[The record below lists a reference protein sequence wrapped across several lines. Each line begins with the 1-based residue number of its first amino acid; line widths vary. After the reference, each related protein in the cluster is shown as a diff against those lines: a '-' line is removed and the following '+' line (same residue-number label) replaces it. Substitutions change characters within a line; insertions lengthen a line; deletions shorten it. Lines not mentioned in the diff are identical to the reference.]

1 MTKQLLSR
9 RLTSLVVVVVVPT
22 LFLATV
28 GVGAAEALPLL
39 PGTVT
44 CSGSSWSETIKFTPP
59 LKTNGLSPHEVFT
72 IKAILGNT
80 AAPCNTFFGNPELGQ
95 IKGKLKF
102 MSTASNNRCGT
113 VFSGH
118 PLVPTG
124 GAFKLKWI
132 TPAGAPTLWTQA
144 PPPSSF
150 STTGAANMTDIAIA
164 GGSVS
169 GSFTPYATPNAT
181 LTGPVASWGTAPV
194 TAACNTAGGL
204 ASLPIGA
211 GSTGT
216 W

>member
-1 MTKQLLSR
+1 M
-9 RLTSLVVVVVVPT
+9 SLVVAVAIPT
-22 LFLATV
+22 VLLVTV
-28 GVGAAEALPLL
+28 GVGVAQAQPLL

-44 CSGSSWSETIKFTPP
+44 CSGSSWSGIITFTPH
-59 LKTNGLSPHEVFT
+59 LKTNGVSPHEVFT
-72 IKAILGNT
+72 IKAVLGNT
-80 AAPCNTFFGNPELGQ
+80 AAPCGTSFGGPELGQ

-118 PLVPTG
+118 PLVPMG

-132 TPAGAPTLWTQA
+132 TPAGAPTLWTR
-144 PPPSSF
+144 PPSF
-150 STTGAANMTDIAIA
+150 SSTGAVNMTDIAIA
-164 GGSVS
+164 GGAVS

-194 TAACNTAGGL
+194 TAACNTPGGL

>member
-124 GAFKLKWI
+124 GAFKLKW
-132 TPAGAPTLWTQA
+132 PRDGQSPR
-144 PPPSSF
+144 